1 MFYILE
7 NKRPV
12 PVEAVEYYQW
22 AALNNTQRLWSD
34 QIRDIDVS
42 TIFLGLDCG
51 FGSRTPVLF
60 ETMVFGGPDHL
71 YQKKYISWEDA
82 EKGHQRAVNMV
93 KGGNILQENN
103 LL

>member
-12 PVEAVEYYQW
+12 PVVPAEYYQW

-34 QIRDIDVS
+34 QIGDIDIS
-42 TIFLGLDCG
+42 TVFLGLDHG
-51 FGSRTPVLF
+51 RFGGIPILF
-60 ETMVFGGPDHL
+60 ETMVFGGPDDQHQVR
-71 YQKKYISWEDA
+71 YCTWEEA

-93 KGGNILQENN
+93 KGGNILQEND